1 MPQDLALAPGQI
13 AVGDVFGEPAPD
25 LGREVARPA
34 CTARMACSSSLRA
47 APLRMYDQAPALSA
61 LQLVMDGAGYGG
73 HLIMA
78 APLPLP

>member
-1 MPQDLALAPGQI
+1 
-13 AVGDVFGEPAPD
+13 
-25 LGREVARPA
+25 
-34 CTARMACSSSLRA
+34 MACSSSLRA